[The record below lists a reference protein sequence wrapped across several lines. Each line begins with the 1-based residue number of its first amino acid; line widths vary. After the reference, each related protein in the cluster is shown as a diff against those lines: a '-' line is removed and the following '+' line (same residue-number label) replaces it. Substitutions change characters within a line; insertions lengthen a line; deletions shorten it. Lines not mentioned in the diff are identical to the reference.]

1 MQTTVTM
8 KEKPFYLKDEQ
19 IEWVEKTLDSMTLDE
34 KIGQLFLVIGLAD
47 DEEELVGMYRQ
58 WKFGGIMFRPVPAAS
73 LRQLNRRLK
82 RKQRFRC

>member
-58 WKFGGIMFRPVPAAS
+58 WKFGGIMFNGTDAC
-73 LRQLNRRLK
+73 K